1 MGRIFRLI
9 SMTML
14 PALQS
19 DYTKLTLHGLIV
31 EGPLVRWLR
40 IAGHHTSNSN
50 RRVLCYCYIVR
61 LYQPV
66 QVKLVNLTLVWYLS
80 DKRVL
85 GQL

>member
-1 MGRIFRLI
+1 MGRIIRLI

-14 PALQS
+14 PVIQS
-19 DYTKLTLHGLIV
+19 DCATLTLHGLIV

-40 IAGHHTSNSN
+40 IAGHHTGNSN

-66 QVKLVNLTLVWYLS
+66 QVRVVISHTDLVFV
-80 DKRVL
+80 R
-85 GQL
+85 